1 MSTAIARSY
10 NWVTDKN
17 AGTPI
22 TASRMD
28 TEFDAIITKLNQ
40 KVIIAASA
48 PSGPIAGML
57 WLDSTN
63 KLLKQYRNSEWV
75 VMGCV
80 HIATA
85 APTTAQEGDLFFN
98 TTTHK
103 IYVYSTSTAFQEIIT
118 SANWGTLGQMLVS
131 SGGAGTAP
139 TSLGFGTIN
148 QFLTSQGI
156 GSAPQF
162 KVFADVLGTAYV
174 KNTDLKTT
182 TGEISTTGQNQ
193 QLTLPGGEYGFYPQ
207 IKMSTTNAVEWGAVP
222 VIAAAHNNMSPL
234 TGWTSYR
241 TALMLTSNWEGES
254 GGTIYAQQRY
264 ITSSGQDHWLFL
276 LVDKVTKDILSA
288 YSASDHPAYGN
299 GGDFN
304 KMPHPFIDYNE
315 TKHEIILIDQDTI
328 EELEKRVT
336 YEKSLLTVVMEEY
349 KVDMTEELF
358 YKPMHSGKYITENGE
373 HIKQMIET
381 IPDYIKVRKLIKLPE
396 LTEQEK
402 QDREILRQQKI
413 QEAQEEK
420 QLDILVRAKTKELA
434 IEELKKEGKIT
445 ADGKLNYET
454 E

>member
-162 KVFADVLGTAYV
+162 KAFANVLGTAYV
-174 KNTDLKTT
+174 KNTDLKTA
-182 TGEISTTGQNQ
+182 TGEVVSTFAEMQDFA
-193 QLTLPGGEYGFYPQ
+193 LPGGEYGFYPQ
-207 IKMSTTNAVEWGAVP
+207 CKTSDGGDARVGIVANGTQFTTLGKTYVTTISFHTN
-222 VIAAAHNNMSPL
+222 S
-234 TGWTSYR
+234 
-241 TALMLTSNWEGES
+241 S
-254 GGTIYAQQRY
+254 GTLYAQQRY
-264 ITSSGQDHWLFL
+264 VTASGQDHWLFL
-276 LVDKVTKDILSA
+276 LVDKSTKSVLA
-288 YSASDHPAYGN
+288 VYSAPDHPAYGN
-299 GGDFN
+299 GGDFG
-304 KMPHPFIDYNE
+304 KMPHPFGNAYDNS
-315 TKHEIILIDQDTI
+315 KHEIVLIDQDTV

-336 YEKSLLTVVMEEY
+336 FEKSLATVVMEEY
-349 KVDMTEELF
+349 KVDMDAEQL
-358 YKPMHSGKYITENGE
+358 YAPLHSGKYLTKDNEQIR
-373 HIKQMIET
+373 QMINT
-381 IPDYIKVRKLIKLPE
+381 IPDYIKVRKMLKIPE
-396 LTEQEK
+396 PTEQDKLERKQRIEQRNLEK
-402 QDREILRQQKI
+402 QRQEDMKRNKIKQKLGLSDQELAELREILK
-413 QEAQEEK
+413 
-420 QLDILVRAKTKELA
+420 
-434 IEELKKEGKIT
+434 
-445 ADGKLNYET
+445 
-454 E
+454 